1 MAYKYSQSDIDA
13 ELARR
18 QSSAAPTTQ
27 SFEYS
32 QADIDA
38 EIAKRQPKM
47 SMGEEY
53 RSRGEE
59 YFINNT
65 SSKYLP
71 FISDKKLQENIRNAS
86 SDPQG
91 KAAFTTVTNPFG
103 FGDEIKAGI
112 AAGVAKLFGGAATK
126 DIDIGDLYREARIA
140 ERSLLDKARQDQPTM
155 TGMIETPSNLARGA
169 IKGLEETGSGIY
181 QAAADFGADFS
192 GAKAILSKIRPDLK
206 NEIESLTA
214 QDISGILGEKAAQ
227 DSKGIE
233 QEGLAYKT
241 GRFAG
246 KVAPFVG
253 IGGASPTGLA
263 IGGAASGASELMED
277 SSATKRLGS
286 TAIGAVAAP
295 VIGKVIKEA
304 VPAAQS
310 AVGAISQAPKKLLQ
324 KITGIDPKAVKT
336 FQDLGIDPTLAD
348 VSKSAGLQNFIK
360 DIPVAGK
367 PITEALQKQVNDI
380 SGQIQN
386 VVSVKPKTYARTG
399 KMIKEGAEEFEKFAG
414 QRVSGL
420 YDDLDRQILNE
431 TQEMTS
437 GKLSSAIDEW
447 VKLKDLQ
454 SELVQSVRGNSKAA
468 ALVGGSPKYS
478 NEYKSLL
485 DLGNELKS
493 SVKGNSK
500 IASLINED
508 ASQKL
513 GFWRNKARAKS
524 SEFLTK
530 AADDARSLNNV
541 NKQISNEA
549 KNLKPGNTEFL
560 TKAAEDAKNLNNV
573 NKQISKQLGLISN
586 YEKYLSP
593 SQLQSVLATGE
604 VTVPTRNISKIINDS
619 QVQDIAAVGSGD
631 TARVISRY
639 KNIIDE
645 SGNMSYPRLK
655 SFRTTIGAKLQ
666 SPSLLGDERLALK
679 KIYGGLSEDMKDSV
693 ALYGGTKGLQA
704 FDKAN
709 AAFKRKTEFIEN
721 IIEPV
726 IKAKTVT
733 KAYKKAISPLKE
745 DATIAKNLMSSLKP
759 IQQEYVRASIVRD
772 MGLAR
777 KGTQSAEGDVFSP
790 QKFMAEYSVL
800 KKNGSEKAI
809 FTPEQVTAFNRLNK
823 AVELTKNT
831 EQAGKS
837 NKMLQMVGLGTVGYG
852 TGPVGLAASVGIGRA
867 ISSKLMANP
876 KFINWLAVTSQ
887 ATPKELP
894 KQLNRLSAIT
904 AANPEIREDVLNLV
918 ANFGASDAE
927 ASEPNLSEEQ
937 IRQQMLD
944 SNQQDI
950 RQGLPPVYTE
960 EDLQNNPSKIKKRY
974 YR

>member
-1 MAYKYSQSDIDA
+1 MAKPIIPQGFVLDEQPQKNQQGNFGLPAGFVLDDNEPS
-13 ELARR
+13 
-18 QSSAAPTTQ
+18 
-27 SFEYS
+27 
-32 QADIDA
+32 
-38 EIAKRQPKM
+38 QPKM
-47 SMGEEY
+47 SMGE
-53 RSRGEE
+53 
-59 YFINNT
+59 
-65 SSKYLP
+65 
-71 FISDKKLQENIRNAS
+71 AV
-86 SDPQG
+86 
-91 KAAFTTVTNPFG
+91 FTTAKSLG
-103 FGDEIKAGI
+103 FGDEIR
-112 AAGVAKLFGGAATK
+112 AAISASRTKLFGGAATK
-126 DIDIGDLYREARIA
+126 NIDIGDLYREARDA
-140 ERSLLDKARQDQPTM
+140 EKAKLDKAKQDYPLM

-169 IKGLEETGSGIY
+169 VKGLEEVGSGIY
-181 QAAADFGADFS
+181 QTAADFGADFS
-192 GAKAILSKIRPDLK
+192 GAKKILSAIRPDLK
-206 NEIESLTA
+206 NEIESLTS
-214 QDISGILGEKAAQ
+214 QDISSILGEKAAQ
-227 DSKGIE
+227 DSKATE

-241 GRFAG
+241 GRFVG
-246 KVAPFVG
+246 KIAPFVG
-253 IGGASPTGLA
+253 VGGSSKVGMAVGGGLA
-263 IGGAASGASELMED
+263 GGSELMED
-277 SSATKRLGS
+277 SSVGKRLGS
-286 TAIGAVAAP
+286 AAIGAAVAPVVGTAVQQAAP
-295 VIGKVIKEA
+295 YVISGAQNA
-304 VPAAQS
+304 VS
-310 AVGAISQAPKKLLQ
+310 AISQAPKKLLQ

-360 DIPVAGK
+360 DIPIAGK

-380 SGQIQN
+380 SGQIKN

-414 QRVSGL
+414 QRVSNL
-420 YDDLDRQILNE
+420 YDDLDKQILNE

-454 SELVQSVRGNSKAA
+454 FELERSVRGNSKAA
-468 ALVGGSPKYS
+468 AFVGSSPKYS
-478 NEYKSLL
+478 SEYKSLL
-485 DLGNELKS
+485 DLGSELKS

-500 IASLINED
+500 IAALINED

-513 GFWRNKARAKS
+513 GFWRNRARASS

-549 KNLKPGNTEFL
+549 KNLKPSNTEFL
-560 TKAAEDAKNLNNV
+560 SNAAEDAKNLNNV

-593 SQLQSVLATGE
+593 NQLQSVLATGE
-604 VTVPTRNISKIINDS
+604 VTVPTKNISKIINDS

-645 SGNMSYPRLK
+645 SGNLSYPRLK

-709 AAFKRKTEFIEN
+709 AAFQRKTEFIEN

-726 IKAKTVT
+726 IKAKTAT

-777 KGTQSAEGDVFSP
+777 KGAQGAEADLFNP

-800 KKNGSEKAI
+800 KKNGTEKII

-823 AVELTKNT
+823 VVELTKNT
-831 EQAGKS
+831 KQAGKS

-852 TGPVGLAASVGIGRA
+852 TGSLGLAASVGIGRA

-876 KFINWLAVTSQ
+876 KFINWVAVTAQ

-904 AANPEIREDVLNLV
+904 AANPEIREEVLDFV
-918 ANFGASDAE
+918 ANFGASDANAE
-927 ASEPNLSEEQ
+927 ELNMSEDQ
-937 IRQQMLD
+937 IRQQLL
-944 SNQQDI
+944 Q
-950 RQGLPPVYTE
+950 RQKEQPV
-960 EDLQNNPSKIKKRY
+960 LMQGINPEQEAQKIKNRY
-974 YR
+974 YRE

>member
-1 MAYKYSQSDIDA
+1 MAKPVISKRFVLDKEPQNNQQNNFGLPAGFVLDDESQSGFVLDESPQGNQQVNYQENFGLPAGFVLDDDDN
-13 ELARR
+13 EP
-18 QSSAAPTTQ
+18 S
-27 SFEYS
+27 
-32 QADIDA
+32 
-38 EIAKRQPKM
+38 QPKM
-47 SMGEEY
+47 SMGE
-53 RSRGEE
+53 
-59 YFINNT
+59 
-65 SSKYLP
+65 
-71 FISDKKLQENIRNAS
+71 
-86 SDPQG
+86 
-91 KAAFTTVTNPFG
+91 AAFTTATNPLG

-112 AAGVAKLFGGAATK
+112 AASVAKLFGGAATK
-126 DIDIGDLYREARIA
+126 DIDIGDLYREARTA
-140 ERSLLDKARQDQPTM
+140 ERAKLDKARQDRPLTSFAGQVFSDA
-155 TGMIETPSNLARGA
+155 GLLSGVGA
-169 IKGLEETGSGIY
+169 TK
-181 QAAADFGADFS
+181 FGA
-192 GAKAILSKIRPDLK
+192 KLLK
-206 NEIESLTA
+206 
-214 QDISGILGEKAAQ
+214 
-227 DSKGIE
+227 
-233 QEGLAYKT
+233 
-241 GRFAG
+241 
-246 KVAPFVG
+246 
-253 IGGASPTGLA
+253 PTGLTSTGFIPSIKGGA
-263 IGGAASGASELMED
+263 TIGAASALGETED
-277 SSATKRLGS
+277 FTNIPQTLKDVAT
-286 TAIGAVAAP
+286 GAVVGGVVGGTVQQAIP
-295 VIGKVIKEA
+295 A
-304 VPAAQS
+304 VQN
-310 AVGAISQAPKKLLQ
+310 AVGAISQVPKKLLQ

-360 DIPVAGK
+360 DIPIAGK

-380 SGQIQN
+380 SGQIEN

-399 KMIKEGAEEFEKFAG
+399 KMIKEGAEEFEKIAG
-414 QRVSGL
+414 QRVSNL
-420 YDDLDRQILNE
+420 YDDLDKQILNE

-454 SELVQSVRGNSKAA
+454 SELERSVRGNSKAA
-468 ALVGGSPKYS
+468 AFVGSSPKYS
-478 NEYKSLL
+478 SEYKSLL
-485 DLGNELKS
+485 DLGKELKS

-500 IASLINED
+500 IVSLINED

-513 GFWRNKARAKS
+513 GFWRNRARASS

-530 AADDARSLNNV
+530 AADDSRSLDNV

-560 TKAAEDAKNLNNV
+560 SNAAEDAKNLNNV

-645 SGNMSYPRLK
+645 SGNLSYPRLK

-709 AAFKRKTEFIEN
+709 AAFQRKTEFIEN

-726 IKAKTVT
+726 IKAKTAT

-777 KGTQSAEGDVFSP
+777 KGAQGAEADLFNP

-800 KKNGSEKAI
+800 KKNGTEKAI

-823 AVELTKNT
+823 VVELTKNT

-852 TGPVGLAASVGIGRA
+852 TGPLGLAASVGIGRA
-867 ISSKLMANP
+867 ISLKLMANP
-876 KFINWLAVTSQ
+876 KFINWLVVTAQ

-904 AANPEIREDVLNLV
+904 AANPEIREYVLDFV
-918 ANFGASDAE
+918 ANFGANDANAE
-927 ASEPNLSEEQ
+927 EPNMSEDQ
-937 IRQQMLD
+937 IRQQLL
-944 SNQQDI
+944 Q
-950 RQGLPPVYTE
+950 RQKEQPV
-960 EDLQNNPSKIKKRY
+960 LMQGINPEQEAQKIKNRY
-974 YR
+974 YRE